1 MVPADFVHSH
11 DSLKVYNAGNKT
23 ILEWGE
29 DLHFSAFH
37 CGKADSAV
45 TPTLIIAFFDS
56 DGTCISLVLNL
67 SIIYA

>member
-1 MVPADFVHSH
+1 MDPADFVHSH
-11 DSLKVYNAGNKT
+11 DCLKVYNAGNKT

-29 DLHFSAFH
+29 NLHFSAFH
-37 CGKADSAV
+37 CGKAESAV
-45 TPTLIIAFFDS
+45 TPTLIIFYS